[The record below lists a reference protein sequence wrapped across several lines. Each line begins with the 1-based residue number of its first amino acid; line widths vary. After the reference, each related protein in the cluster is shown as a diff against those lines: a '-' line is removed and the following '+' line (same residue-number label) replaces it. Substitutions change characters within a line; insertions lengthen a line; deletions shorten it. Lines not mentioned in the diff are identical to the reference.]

1 MAKWAQLCLVAATTL
16 CHAVQAVQSD
26 GVIRLGIE
34 HASTASHDSLR
45 IARIVDSMLG
55 GDNTNGIDLGTLDQS
70 MLAASNVE
78 KIPLLDKSDTAYYAV
93 VQLGTPG
100 QRLRVIADTGSNAL
114 WAGSAS
120 CNLLRKCADSKEA
133 FNETRSSTYSDLSN
147 KTLSK
152 IEYGSGKVSG
162 YASNDTLQIG
172 QQQLNKTGF
181 LLVMQE
187 DAALMEL
194 NNGSFNGVMGLAHVG
209 GLAVL
214 DVVPGKPNLSTKTIM
229 HHLIEKGLLAQP
241 VFSLW
246 LGTSG
251 SDSENANGGEMTLGG
266 IDTARIKGDVF
277 YTQVSK
283 AILNGYFWSPQLNMF
298 SIAGKAT
305 TLPNQTYAIVDS
317 GTSYIHVDR
326 VSFNSVILP
335 ALQAGT
341 TQATGAEFKDG
352 SIVVPCANAKYLPS
366 FGVSFSD
373 KNSTFLTIDASQ
385 LVLKK
390 SYMDEKG
397 VKQQVCVVGITP
409 DAVNAGN
416 AGTLWVLGQVFLRS
430 FYSVYD
436 FSQGGRVGFA
446 QLAVNATGT
455 VVQVATVTGTSPTS
469 GAAAGVSCLSV
480 VVALSALLVL
490 QNTFRS
496 FA

>member
-1 MAKWAQLCLVAATTL
+1 MLSVSVVLNNNSARL
-16 CHAVQAVQSD
+16 AV
-26 GVIRLGIE
+26 E
-34 HASTASHDSLR
+34 HATTASHDPHR
-45 IARIVDSMLG
+45 IARIVDSVLG
-55 GDNTNGIDLGTLDQS
+55 SENSDGIDLATLDQS

-78 KIPLLDKSDTAYYAV
+78 KVPLLDKSDTAYYAV

-120 CNLLRKCADSKEA
+120 CNLLKKCADSKEA
-133 FNETRSSTYSDLSN
+133 FNETRSSTYTDLSN

-181 LLVMQE
+181 LLVLEE

-209 GLAVL
+209 GLAAL

-229 HHLIEKGLLAQP
+229 HHLIEKGLLALP

-251 SDSENANGGEMTLGG
+251 PDSENANGGELTLGG

-277 YTQVSK
+277 YTQVSN
-283 AILNGYFWSPQLNMF
+283 AILNGYFWSPQLSMF
-298 SIAGKAT
+298 SVAGKTT

-317 GTSYIHVDR
+317 GTSFIHVDR

-341 TQATGAEFKDG
+341 TQATGTEFKDG
-352 SIVVPCANAKYLPS
+352 NTVVPCANAKYLPS

-385 LVLKK
+385 LVLRK
-390 SYMDEKG
+390 SFLDEKG
-397 VKQQVCVVGITP
+397 VKQQICVIGITP

-455 VVQVATVTGTSPTS
+455 VVQVATVTGTATKT
-469 GAAAGVSCLSV
+469 GAAAGVTCLSA
-480 VVALSALLVL
+480 ALAVSALLFL
-490 QNTFRS
+490 
-496 FA
+496 